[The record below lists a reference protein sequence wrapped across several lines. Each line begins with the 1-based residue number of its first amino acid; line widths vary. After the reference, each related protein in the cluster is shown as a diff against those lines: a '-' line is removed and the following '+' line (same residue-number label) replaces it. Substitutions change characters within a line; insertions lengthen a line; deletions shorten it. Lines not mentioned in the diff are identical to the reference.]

1 MKSVEAAYKKDK
13 DFYEEALEAR
23 MNQLEEYEEKVERME
38 GELAEER
45 RENERL
51 KLTQGA
57 AGDVNNPNANPAD
70 AYLQEEL
77 QEVKLG
83 LKQANNEKNDM
94 AQQLQ
99 DLKIELQGVRRELAI
114 ANN

>member
-1 MKSVEAAYKKDK
+1 MTTIGEQV
-13 DFYEEALEAR
+13 LER
-23 MNQLEEYEEKVERME
+23 IN
-38 GELAEER
+38 GIER
-45 RENERL
+45 RLDLYDRL
-51 KLTQGA
+51 GT
-57 AGDVNNPNANPAD
+57 AGGVGVPTDRFEA
-70 AYLQEEL
+70 LQEEL